1 LAVIRP
7 LVLLAVVSAVL
18 AGCSAPELEPGE
30 QAVRRSET
38 AERSTFFRVRESNS
52 IIESGRPIST
62 ISVRIHQDP
71 SHWRSEILYGDGLD
85 ITQGSMFKGQ
95 KERMCW
101 AYSPKAGI
109 LEMWEAPD
117 SRMSNTDRL
126 RLIQR
131 NYSFVNVGYDHVAG
145 RPALRVE
152 IRPRHS
158 GRPFQRIWID
168 ADTGLRLRREEWNT
182 EGRLM
187 AATEAVTP
195 PESLTE
201 PPSESTF
208 IPSIPAGT
216 RILARSRVKATARE
230 NPLADLG
237 FLPAHVG
244 YIPAG
249 FQPSGFSIHSS
260 DPVIGPFVRW
270 ELTDG
275 LAGITILQTRGDLGA
290 LRRSIAPNDIR
301 GPLIIWR
308 QPPYHFIVR
317 GNISREELR
326 RVAKGMQP
334 RENQPAP

>member
-1 LAVIRP
+1 
-7 LVLLAVVSAVL
+7 
-18 AGCSAPELEPGE
+18 
-30 QAVRRSET
+30 
-38 AERSTFFRVRESNS
+38 
-52 IIESGRPIST
+52 
-62 ISVRIHQDP
+62 
-71 SHWRSEILYGDGLD
+71 
-85 ITQGSMFKGQ
+85 M
-95 KERMCW
+95 
-101 AYSPKAGI
+101 
-109 LEMWEAPD
+109 
-117 SRMSNTDRL
+117 
-126 RLIQR
+126 
-131 NYSFVNVGYDHVAG
+131 GYDHVAG

-152 IRPRHS
+152 IQPRRP
-158 GRPFQRIWID
+158 GRPYQRVWID
-168 ADTGLRLRREEWNT
+168 VDTGLRLRREEWNT

-201 PPSESTF
+201 PPAESTF

-216 RILARSRVKATARE
+216 RILARSRVTTTVRR
-230 NPLADLG
+230 NPVDDLG
-237 FLPAHVG
+237 FRPASVG

-249 FQPSGFSIHSS
+249 FLPSGFSIHAS

-270 ELTDG
+270 EMTDG

-308 QPPYHFIVR
+308 QEPYHFIVR

-326 RVAKGMQP
+326 RVAQGMQP